1 MDEFV
6 RLLEK
11 IFQGG
16 NIAVFGAALALIM
29 AGIGSARG
37 VGMVGEMGAGIV
49 TEDPSKFVRVLLL
62 QALPGT
68 QGIYGLII
76 AFMIMLKIGIFGGD
90 VNYSDIT
97 IAQGASLFFAALPM
111 AFVGYH
117 SAISQGRV
125 AAASLQIVAK
135 RPEEATKGLIFA
147 GLVETYAVFALLIS
161 FLLVSGIKVG

>member
-11 IFQGG
+11 IFQEE
-16 NIAVFGAALALIM
+16 ISRF
-29 AGIGSARG
+29 SARRLPYYGGYRKRTG

-97 IAQGASLFFAALPM
+97 IAQGASLFLPPCRWRLSVPFGNQPGQSRCGIP
-111 AFVGYH
+111 ADSCETSRGSH
-117 SAISQGRV
+117 
-125 AAASLQIVAK
+125 K
-135 RPEEATKGLIFA
+135 RSYFRG
-147 GLVETYAVFALLIS
+147 S
-161 FLLVSGIKVG
+161 C